1 LFGRILAS
9 LQAVYLI
16 GTGLWAMVDIEMFQD
31 VTGPKN
37 DLWLVKT
44 VAALL
49 IVIGLVLGAGAL
61 RKRMVRETAML
72 GAATAL
78 ALAAVDTI
86 YGLGGDISGIY
97 LAEGAVE
104 AAVVAAWV
112 VVWMRSPPE

>member
-1 LFGRILAS
+1 LFGRTLAG

-16 GTGLWAMVDIEMFQD
+16 GTGIWALVDIERFQD

-49 IVIGLVLGAGAL
+49 VVIGVVLGAGAL
-61 RKRMVRETAML
+61 RRRMVRETAML

-78 ALAAVDTI
+78 ALAAVDVI

-104 AAVVAAWV
+104 TAVVVAWI
-112 VVWMRSPPE
+112 VVWRLRPPE